1 MCFSERLL
9 CVPQIVT
16 AHICL
21 QLGRCWV
28 CGWGVGDF
36 ICLSLTAGVV
46 TYTQH
51 WDEGASHWVGVS
63 MNTVPWCCTAQLAIC
78 NLVPW
83 QFYHMFAHSRNNG
96 PPKKCG
102 LENLNIC
109 LLLLPF
115 TSQTHTLCVPLWLV
129 LRSLYVFW
137 CSDDITPISEQWP
150 QHSNYWAVMTSH
162 PMDLPQWTAYYL
174 CTSLLE
180 GNVLV

>member
-1 MCFSERLL
+1 M
-9 CVPQIVT
+9 
-16 AHICL
+16 
-21 QLGRCWV
+21 WM
-28 CGWGVGDF
+28 GVGDF

-46 TYTQH
+46 TYAQH
-51 WDEGASHWVGVS
+51 WDEGASHWIGVS
-63 MNTVPWCCTAQLAIC
+63 MNTVPWCSTAQLAIC

-96 PPKKCG
+96 APKKCG

-115 TSQTHTLCVPLWLV
+115 TGQTHTLCVPLWLV

-137 CSDDITPISEQWP
+137 CSDDIAPISEQWP

-162 PMDLPQWTAYYL
+162 PMDLHTICILAFWRAMCKIKTLYCPPN
-174 CTSLLE
+174 C
-180 GNVLV
+180 

>member
-1 MCFSERLL
+1 MRARGNFRYGLAGSWVGITQFSLSGVRGYSNEFKCVFLRDYCVSLRYLL
-9 CVPQIVT
+9 
-16 AHICL
+16 HILCL

-63 MNTVPWCCTAQLAIC
+63 MNTVPWCCTAQLAIS

-96 PPKKCG
+96 PPNKCG

-115 TSQTHTLCVPLWLV
+115 TSWRTLCVCPCGW
-129 LRSLYVFW
+129 S
-137 CSDDITPISEQWP
+137 
-150 QHSNYWAVMTSH
+150 
-162 PMDLPQWTAYYL
+162 
-174 CTSLLE
+174 
-180 GNVLV
+180 